1 MLSGKKGYVTPAEEE
16 AEYVVDIRIDILV
29 IFLAAEDLLE
39 ANLRRGRCPRAV
51 VAFEFE
57 FVFSYVNV

>member
-29 IFLAAEDLLE
+29 IFLAAEDVLE

-51 VAFEFE
+51 VC
-57 FVFSYVNV
+57 V